1 MLTSDLFLKIES
13 LTKRA
18 LKNSTGKLVKKKKA
32 TMLFA
37 EEEVTGLNY
46 TKKLTLALA
55 RLLNP
60 SRSCFQEHQ
69 EEQISFNN
77 QLYIIININ
86 VLRGLKQAI

>member
-55 RLLNP
+55 RLSNP
-60 SRSCFQEHQ
+60 SRSCF
-69 EEQISFNN
+69 
-77 QLYIIININ
+77 
-86 VLRGLKQAI
+86 